1 MATRYRKGKQT
12 GKRRTGKRSTGKR
25 STGKRRTLRR
35 GGDAAAASLFTQG
48 AGGFGTSAS
57 ALGKTIGINLPN

>member
-1 MATRYRKGKQT
+1 MIYMATRYSKGRKQSGKVRN
-12 GKRRTGKRSTGKR
+12 GKRR
-25 STGKRRTLRR
+25 TGKRRTLRR

-57 ALGKTIGINLPN
+57 ALGKTVGINLPN

>member
-1 MATRYRKGKQT
+1 MATRYSKGRKQSGKVRN
-12 GKRRTGKRSTGKR
+12 GKRR
-25 STGKRRTLRR
+25 TGKRRTLRR

-57 ALGKTIGINLPN
+57 ALGKTVGINLPN